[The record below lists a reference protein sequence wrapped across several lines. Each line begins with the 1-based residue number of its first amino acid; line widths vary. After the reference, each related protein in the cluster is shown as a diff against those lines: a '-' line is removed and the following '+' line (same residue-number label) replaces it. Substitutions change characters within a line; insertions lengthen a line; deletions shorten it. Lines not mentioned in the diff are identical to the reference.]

1 MGRKNCLMIDFH
13 LHFNEW
19 WHGLRERQ
27 RKWEI
32 KKRHCVFSHNSL
44 LPPMTPQKRKT
55 EEVVNRGRMRGY
67 EQKIRISST
76 FILHFSG
83 FSGVNIFNER
93 CLRSLSQKNLSALF
107 LPFMLGNSSIA
118 WKTYKH
124 GTYFSS
130 DDVDDQEEEEKIND
144 IVKPDQWLTLMQCS
158 LCAKYCSKHFT
169 NTSSFNQPFNNV
181 TS

>member
-1 MGRKNCLMIDFH
+1 MRDKT
-13 LHFNEW
+13 
-19 WHGLRERQ
+19 
-27 RKWEI
+27 
-32 KKRHCVFSHNSL
+32 RHCVFLDICSHDS
-44 LPPMTPQKRKT
+44 LPPPTTPQKRKT
-55 EEVVNRGRMRGY
+55 EEVVNRGRIRGFA
-67 EQKIRISST
+67 QKIRISST

-83 FSGVNIFNER
+83 FSDVNIFNKR
-93 CLRSLSQKNLSALF
+93 FLRSLSQKNPSALF

-118 WKTYKH
+118 WKTQKH

-158 LCAKYCSKHFT
+158 LCAKYCSKPFT
-169 NTSSFNQPFNNV
+169 NTSSFNQSFNNV